1 MFPQKTV
8 LSKTNVKR
16 NRMGSTQW
24 TYHKERSVSTNLF
37 LLKKLI
43 SV

>member
-1 MFPQKTV
+1 MFPHKTV

-37 LLKKLI
+37 LWKKLI